1 MPEEATAERSSKAK
15 LQAGWSL
22 FRRMWPFMRPE
33 RRMGAAVGVLQLL
46 AIPAAVISPLLVKRL
61 YDVHVQ
67 QHDVA
72 GFFTVGA
79 LVLVLTLAA
88 HGLRLWSELLVLRLQ
103 NRVKHRLIRR
113 LYDHVLRLPLG
124 FFHGTETGYVMAR
137 MRDDVQA
144 LDAVMIDQ
152 LVHAGIDAL
161 RAALFFGLLLFI
173 DFGLALSGLALLA
186 AVFGAFLLVS
196 RPLRRRNEAAREADA
211 KCSAALHQSL
221 TGLYTVRTG
230 AQERREGRRFGRFL
244 KEALRAVVRRDR
256 LNVSVS
262 YIIGLAVALGMYVIV
277 VIAAYRIMIGRS
289 TFGNLMAFVMYLTY
303 LAGAVGALMNLNV
316 GLQRAFASLERI
328 FRLLDEPAERS
339 PPPSPAPP
347 PLRGSVEF
355 ERVSFDY
362 GPGAEALREISF
374 RVAPGQVIALVGRS
388 GAGKSTLVNLVPR
401 LYDPSAGEV
410 RADGRPLRDYPLRA
424 LRAQIGVVPQ
434 DVFLFNRSVREN
446 IAYAAP
452 GAREDAIIA
461 AARHAHADEFIT
473 RLKDGYDTLV
483 GERGVKLS
491 GGEKQRIAIAREI
504 LRDPAILILDEAT
517 SSLDSESEA
526 LIRDAVERLK
536 QNRTCFVIAHRL
548 STVLDAD
555 QILVLE
561 KGRVVERGTHAELL
575 GLGGAYRRLYDTQ
588 FLAEGEA

>member
-1 MPEEATAERSSKAK
+1 MPEDVAAERRGKAK
-15 LQAGWSL
+15 WQAGWTL
-22 FRRMWPFMRPE
+22 FRRLWPFMRPE

-46 AIPAAVISPLLVKRL
+46 AVPAGVISPLLVKRL

-67 QHDVA
+67 ARDVA

-79 LVLVLTLAA
+79 LVLALTLLA

-103 NRVKHRLIRR
+103 NRIKHRLIRR

-137 MRDDVQA
+137 MREDVQA

-173 DFGLALSGLALLA
+173 DFGLALSGLILLA

-221 TGLYTVRTG
+221 TGLFTVRTG

-244 KEALRAVVRRDR
+244 KEALRAAVRRDR
-256 LNVSVS
+256 LNVSAS

-277 VIAAYRIMIGRS
+277 VIAAYRIMIGAS

-339 PPPSPAPP
+339 PPAAPAP
-347 PLRGSVEF
+347 PLRGHVEF

-362 GPGAEALREISF
+362 GPDAPALRGISF
-374 RVAPGQVIALVGRS
+374 SVAPGEVIALVGRS

-410 RADGRPLRDYPLRA
+410 RVDGRPLGDFPLRA

-452 GAREDAIIA
+452 AAGAAEVVA
-461 AARHAHADEFIT
+461 AARHAHADEFIA

-536 QNRTCFVIAHRL
+536 RNRTCFVIAHRL

-555 QILVLE
+555 LILVLE
-561 KGRVVERGTHAELL
+561 KGRVIERGTHAELL
-575 GLGGAYRRLYDTQ
+575 ALGGAYRRLYDTQ
-588 FLAEGEA
+588 FQPEGEG